1 MLDANM
7 TNEQI
12 RLQFGELS
20 SGEIRL
26 VRAIIKLAN
35 GSESAELASLRAE
48 NDELKARL
56 AEVKAAKERFALAFA
71 DGALC
76 DDDIIVHA
84 LNDFDRALAS
94 APKVLA
100 VGDGWVH
107 YGDRNTGYWGS
118 AMHDQRSHDDIPVR
132 VIVTERGTP

>member
-1 MLDANM
+1 MDWCGCGKALHGDLEREFGMCDKCAN
-7 TNEQI
+7 NEPTI
-12 RLQFGELS
+12 TARL
-20 SGEIRL
+20 R
-26 VRAIIKLAN
+26 
-35 GSESAELASLRAE
+35 SENQALE
-48 NDELKARL
+48 ARL